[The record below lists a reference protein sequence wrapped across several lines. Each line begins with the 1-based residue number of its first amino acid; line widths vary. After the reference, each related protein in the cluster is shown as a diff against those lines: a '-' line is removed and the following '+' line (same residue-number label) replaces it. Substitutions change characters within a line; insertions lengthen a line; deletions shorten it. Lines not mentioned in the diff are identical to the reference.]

1 MPIQRSW
8 MSLNLTKEFI
18 CARKTFVTF
27 LNSTLCDSAN
37 SQGKR
42 HAVDMHPRQ
51 ATVLRKCWDSSPPA
65 KIADA
70 LSCSQNFEH
79 PDVLNLWS
87 EKAISFFSLK
97 HFMFSRHF
105 EPGHQVHVTN
115 GLATRLPHH
124 PIKVQ
129 NACRLHLETAFS
141 ESLMT
146 ACWSGN

>member
-1 MPIQRSW
+1 MPIQQSW
-8 MSLNLTKEFI
+8 MSWTPQKNSF
-18 CARKTFVTF
+18 ARKTFVPF
-27 LNSTLCDSAN
+27 LNSTLCDSAY

-51 ATVLRKCWDSSPPA
+51 ATVLRKCWDSSPA

-87 EKAISFFSLK
+87 EKAISCFSLK

-105 EPGHQVHVTN
+105 EPGHQVHGTN
-115 GLATRLPHH
+115 GLSTRLPYH

-146 ACWSGN
+146 ACWSEN